1 MTAILDLPDV
11 LQRMSRLSVKEY
23 HRLDEYNENG
33 KRTELIRGFVI
44 EKMGK
49 SPRHRKCTVKLYK
62 MILAQVPVGYT
73 AWQEE
78 PLTLRDSEPEP
89 DITIVRGSDDDYDD
103 GHPSTACLVVEIA
116 VSSVG
121 LDRALASV
129 YAEAGVEEYWIVLVE
144 ERAVEVY
151 RRPVGGTYQDKT
163 TLGADA
169 VLACESVPGITVSL
183 GALFAGPKRNR

>member
-1 MTAILDLPDV
+1 MTAILDLPGV
-11 LQRMSRLSVKEY
+11 RQRMSRLTVEEY
-23 HRLDEYNENG
+23 HRLDEKNENG
-33 KRTELIRGFVI
+33 KRTELVRGYVI
-44 EKMGK
+44 EKMSK

-62 MILAQVPVGYT
+62 MILAQVPIGYT

-89 DITIVRGSDDDYDD
+89 DITVIRGSDDDYDEV
-103 GHPSTACLVVEIA
+103 HPSTACLVVEVA
-116 VSSVG
+116 VSSVE

-151 RRPVGGTYQDKT
+151 RRPVNGVYQEKT
-163 TLGADA
+163 VTATGSKLVCG
-169 VLACESVPGITVSL
+169 SVPGLTISL
-183 GALFAGPKRNR
+183 AEIFP